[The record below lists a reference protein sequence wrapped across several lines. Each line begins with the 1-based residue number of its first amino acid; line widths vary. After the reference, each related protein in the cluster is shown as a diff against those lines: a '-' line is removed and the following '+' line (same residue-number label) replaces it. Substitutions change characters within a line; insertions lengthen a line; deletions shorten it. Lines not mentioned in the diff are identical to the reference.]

1 MKNYLDLLATDLKL
15 DVCIE
20 LAPVGTP
27 DIVVEIA
34 NNTYANSEL
43 NVPKKL
49 KYQLD
54 LRDTFSIE
62 IELRNKTY
70 TVEHETAVIIQRIS
84 IDSIDIVPKFDY
96 MASYANDHNNNN
108 PTNYL
113 GFNGKWVLN
122 FDRPFYQWLHQVT
135 GQGLLVDE

>member
-1 MKNYLDLLATDLKL
+1 MKNYSDLQAIDFKL

-20 LAPVGTP
+20 LDPVGTP

-34 NNTYANSEL
+34 NNTYANSKL
-43 NVPKKL
+43 TAPKKL
-49 KYQLD
+49 EYQLD
-54 LRDTFSIE
+54 LRDIFSIN
-62 IELRNKTY
+62 IELKNKAY
-70 TVEHETAVIIQRIS
+70 TLEYDTAVIIQRIS

-96 MASYANDHNNNN
+96 LANYSNDHNNNN

-113 GFNGKWVLN
+113 GFNGKWILK

>member
-43 NVPKKL
+43 NV
-49 KYQLD
+49 
-54 LRDTFSIE
+54 
-62 IELRNKTY
+62 
-70 TVEHETAVIIQRIS
+70 HEK
-84 IDSIDIVPKFDY
+84 D
-96 MASYANDHNNNN
+96 
-108 PTNYL
+108 
-113 GFNGKWVLN
+113 
-122 FDRPFYQWLHQVT
+122 
-135 GQGLLVDE
+135 

>member
-1 MKNYLDLLATDLKL
+1 MKNYLDLRATDLKL
-15 DVCIE
+15 DVCVE
-20 LAPVGTP
+20 LVPVGRP

-54 LRDTFSIE
+54 IKDTFSIE

-70 TVEHETAVIIQRIS
+70 TMEHETAVIIQHIS

-96 MASYANDHNNNN
+96 LANYTNDHDNNN

>member
-1 MKNYLDLLATDLKL
+1 MKNYLDLRATDLKL

-34 NNTYANSEL
+34 NNTYANSKL
-43 NVPKKL
+43 TAPKRL
-49 KYQLD
+49 EYRLD
-54 LRDTFSIE
+54 LRDIFSIN
-62 IELRNKTY
+62 IELKNKTY
-70 TVEHETAVIIQRIS
+70 TVEYETAVIIQRIS

-96 MASYANDHNNNN
+96 LANYTNDHNNNN

-122 FDRPFYQWLHQVT
+122 FDRPFYQWLQQVT